1 MKYTHSKESFS
12 LVEVLIAVMLIVT
25 VIGAVLQ
32 MQNTNLHYL
41 EKYKDDDLE
50 SSYINMALSLD
61 FKGSKYLD
69 DLIEFKDD
77 EIRKKLKEAKVTIS
91 KESIDPIE
99 LPDNDFLTEINIEK
113 TTVEIQ
119 NGISRSFFTFKLP

>member
-1 MKYTHSKESFS
+1 MKYTNSKESFS